1 MKTVLKKFGII
12 TCLALMAG
20 SAYAQRDTTIV
31 FPPNPSDTNV
41 VTPPPPPPP
50 PPVDTTRP
58 NTGISSVNGFV
69 FVQGMGRAE
78 RVINA
83 RVQAIRLGLNENF
96 MVTVETDTNGMFNF
110 RQLPAGQYI
119 FRASLNRVHPL
130 FNTVLPTYQGGSIQW
145 SRAWSL
151 TIPMRYDTSLF
162 LYFAPRRIRSDSSV
176 IRGGGVIRGRVNNSD
191 SVYVGGRVNAAR
203 IPFNAQN
210 AVVMLT
216 GPNGFEL
223 TAFPEVGTGNYSFE
237 SLPTG
242 NYTVSI
248 LYPKLEAITSAVV
261 VAPNTTSIIEFNGN
275 QPSNVTGIA
284 KDITVAGNFPNPATN
299 QVTVLAA
306 GLNNP
311 SVSLTSLTGAKF
323 TAPATVTA
331 NGVELN
337 LSQLKAGVYMV
348 QIAEGNKLFTTKI
361 VKN

>member
-1 MKTVLKKFGII
+1 
-12 TCLALMAG
+12 
-20 SAYAQRDTTIV
+20 
-31 FPPNPSDTNV
+31 
-41 VTPPPPPPP
+41 
-50 PPVDTTRP
+50 
-58 NTGISSVNGFV
+58 
-69 FVQGMGRAE
+69 MGRAE

-191 SVYVGGRVNAAR
+191 SVYVGGRTNAAR

-248 LYPKLEAITSAVV
+248 LYPKLK
-261 VAPNTTSIIEFNGN
+261 
-275 QPSNVTGIA
+275 QL
-284 KDITVAGNFPNPATN
+284 
-299 QVTVLAA
+299 QV
-306 GLNNP
+306 
-311 SVSLTSLTGAKF
+311 
-323 TAPATVTA
+323 
-331 NGVELN
+331 
-337 LSQLKAGVYMV
+337 Q
-348 QIAEGNKLFTTKI
+348 
-361 VKN
+361 

>member
-31 FPPNPSDTNV
+31 FPPNPNDSGT

-50 PPVDTTRP
+50 PRDTTRP

-69 FVQGMGRAE
+69 YVQGVGRVE

-96 MVTVETDTNGMFNF
+96 MVTVETDTLGMFNF

-130 FNTVLPTYQGGSIQW
+130 FSAVLPTYQGGSIHW

-151 TIPMRYDTSLF
+151 TIPMRYDTSLY
-162 LYFAPRRIRSDSSV
+162 LYLARRPMRSDSSV
-176 IRGGGVIRGRVNNSD
+176 VRGGGVIRGRVNGGD
-191 SVYVGGRVNAAR
+191 SVYVGGRVNTAR
-203 IPFNAQN
+203 IAFNAQN
-210 AVVMLT
+210 AVVLLT
-216 GPNGFEL
+216 GPNGFEA

-237 SLPTG
+237 NLPAG

-261 VAPNTTSIIEFNGN
+261 VAPNTTSVIEFNGN

-284 KDITVAGNFPNPATN
+284 RDITVTGNFPNPATN
-299 QVTVLAA
+299 QVTILAA